1 LTVKETILIPGRE
14 LPPGTYVM
22 KLMDSQSNRHIVQI
36 MNEEENK
43 VEATILA
50 IPNYRLKPT
59 GNTELRYW
67 ETPAGTPPAL
77 RAWFYP
83 GDSFGQEFAYPKDVA
98 ERIALANRTKV
109 AWYDGDQSADSLKTA
124 ELHDFENAPE
134 RAAVDPTRA
143 EPPARTTVAAA
154 PERPPSV
161 EERPAPNPEPI
172 VIAQN
177 RPPAAPAEDP
187 QPKALPQTAS
197 VIWSVGF
204 LGCLLLATGL
214 TVARVRQSS

>member
-1 LTVKETILIPGRE
+1 
-14 LPPGTYVM
+14 M
-22 KLMDSQSNRHIVQI
+22 KLVDSQSNRHIVQI

-50 IPNYRLKPT
+50 IPNYRLQPT

-98 ERIALANRTKV
+98 ERIAAANHTKV
-109 AWYDGDQSADSLKTA
+109 AWYDRDQGADSLKTT
-124 ELHDFENAPE
+124 ELHDFEKEPE
-134 RAAVDPTRA
+134 RSS
-143 EPPARTTVAAA
+143 EPARTTVTAA
-154 PERPPSV
+154 PERTASADV
-161 EERPAPNPEPI
+161 RPAPSSEPI
-172 VIAQN
+172 EIAQN
-177 RPPAAPAEDP
+177 RPPAQPAADAPPD
-187 QPKALPQTAS
+187 ALPQTAS

-204 LGCLLLATGL
+204 LGCLLLATGI